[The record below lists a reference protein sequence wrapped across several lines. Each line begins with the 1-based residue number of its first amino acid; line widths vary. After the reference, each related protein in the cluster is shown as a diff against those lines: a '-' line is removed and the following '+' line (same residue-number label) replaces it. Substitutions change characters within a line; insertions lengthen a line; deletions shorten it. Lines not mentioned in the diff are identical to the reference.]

1 MYIKYIF
8 LAFAKKRNSKDECIK
23 NLQVFEGKNKILQK
37 KILKFMYNKNFG
49 LVHASLLGQYKS
61 CIKNC

>member
-8 LAFAKKRNSKDECIK
+8 LDFAKKRNSKDECIK

-37 KILKFMYNKNFG
+37 IF
-49 LVHASLLGQYKS
+49 
-61 CIKNC
+61 